1 MQSILVV
8 QILSEHF
15 LRAFCWTLLHSLWE
29 GMLLAMLAGIIMA
42 LTRKATPA
50 LRYNLFST
58 LFISFI
64 VVSIVTFYWQLGVD
78 AAGLN
83 PVPMIIQHESGQSMG
98 TIPVNQGSDA
108 SGGFVNLLDQVAGYL
123 NAHASIVAAIW
134 FVVFSARLIRLL
146 ASFGYTQR
154 IRNYRT
160 HPVDEFWIKRINHLA
175 GKLQI
180 SRRIALLESEMVSV
194 PVMTGIFKPMILLP
208 ISLVT
213 QLKPDEVEAIIL
225 HELAHIRRKD
235 YFVNMLQHF
244 AEIIFFFNPAVLWL
258 SSLIRDEREHCC
270 DDLAIKETRSKEKFI
285 RALVVFQE
293 YHLRDTRLAL
303 GFPGQ
308 KDHLLS
314 RVKRIITNKNKS
326 LNNMEKIVMIA
337 GIVIF
342 GFFAVTFSQQ
352 KPSAPKSPTG
362 SKIGPSA
369 EIAEA
374 TINSSDSVPKKK
386 TVQSDIKQ
394 VTTGSTKDGK
404 SYKSVEINGKMTE
417 LYIGGKKIPRAKWP
431 AYNPLGIDTS
441 GVDIK
446 VQMDAESQK
455 LKAVQDAI
463 KYDQDVKV
471 QEQKLATMHAEEL
484 KKEIMEKMEMDKMDQ
499 KKLARQLV
507 DMKVKQEVEANL
519 AYSELAEKKVELA
532 KRMAE
537 MKEIQVAKEVEMS
550 RELAEENAKQAVE
563 LKAALGQMKAIP
575 ASPMRLNKPIMAVI
589 MDLKSAGI
597 IDDDENLSFSLN
609 SNELIVNGKKQP
621 AELHEK
627 LKSKYIKSPKDHIN
641 YSSTKNSSSAEV
653 VLE

>member
-1 MQSILVV
+1 
-8 QILSEHF
+8 
-15 LRAFCWTLLHSLWE
+15 
-29 GMLLAMLAGIIMA
+29 
-42 LTRKATPA
+42 
-50 LRYNLFST
+50 
-58 LFISFI
+58 
-64 VVSIVTFYWQLGVD
+64 
-78 AAGLN
+78 
-83 PVPMIIQHESGQSMG
+83 
-98 TIPVNQGSDA
+98 
-108 SGGFVNLLDQVAGYL
+108 VAGYL

-154 IRNYRT
+154 IRNYKT

-180 SRRIALLESEMVSV
+180 SRRIALLESEIVSV

-213 QLKPDEVEAIIL
+213 QLKPDEVEAILL

-244 AEIIFFFNPAVLWL
+244 AEIIFFFNPGVLWL

-270 DDLAIKETRSKEKFI
+270 DDLAIQETRSKEKFI

-308 KDHLLS
+308 KNHLLG

-352 KPSAPKSPTG
+352 NPSFPKSSTE

-369 EIAEA
+369 EIPETAMD
-374 TINSSDSVPKKK
+374 ISDTVPKQKSI
-386 TVQSDIKQ
+386 QSDIKQ
-394 VTTGSTKDGK
+394 VTTGTTKEGK
-404 SYKSVEINGKMTE
+404 SCKIVEVNGKMTE
-417 LYIGGKKIPRAKWP
+417 LYIDGKKIPKEKWP
-431 AYNPLGIDTS
+431 DYQPLRI
-441 GVDIK
+441 DIK
-446 VQMDAESQK
+446 VRMDAEKQK
-455 LKAVQDAI
+455 MKAEQDAL
-463 KYDQDVKV
+463 KYEQDVRV

-484 KKEIMEKMEMDKMDQ
+484 KKEIMEKMSMDKIDQ
-499 KKLARQLV
+499 EKLARQLV

-537 MKEIQVAKEVEMS
+537 MKEIQMAKEVEMS
-550 RELAEENAKQAVE
+550 RELAEEDAKQAVE
-563 LKAALGQMKAIP
+563 LKAALGQMNAIP

-589 MDLKSAGI
+589 MDLKSAGTI
-597 IDDDENLSFSLN
+597 NDDENLSFSLN
-609 SNELIVNGKKQP
+609 NNELIVNGKKQP
-621 AELHEK
+621 AELHEQ
-627 LKSKYIKSPKDHIN
+627 LKSKYLKSPKDHIN